1 MIKKSI
7 FVASIVIILLSI
19 SNLSAQ
25 TRQTRQ
31 EYIAKYKDIAIN
43 HMERYGIPASITMA
57 QGILESDCGN
67 SRLATSSNNHF
78 GIKCKSNWTGRSVNH
93 TDDAPNECFRAYD
106 SVEESYRDHAE
117 FLDTSERYD
126 SLFSYSSAD
135 YTRWAHGLKA
145 AGYATSPQYASALI
159 KIIEDEQL
167 YILDKDNGG
176 RLYAE
181 RHRAEEEAARKR
193 DQESANEEKAEY
205 IDPNR
210 FKVTIN
216 AHKGYNIERTN
227 GLFFTRAKEGDSI
240 ESIAKIFE
248 ISKNNLRRFNDLKK
262 GAEISQGDIIFIERK
277 KARWEDDNKRTHQT
291 ADGETLYT
299 ISQSY
304 GIRLSRLIR
313 LNKLKD
319 NSEIKTSQII
329 KLK

>member
-1 MIKKSI
+1 MIKKSRFI
-7 FVASIVIILLSI
+7 TYIVITLLSI

-31 EYIAKYKDIAIN
+31 EYIAKYKHIAID
-43 HMERYGIPASITMA
+43 HMERYGIPASITLA

-67 SRLATSSNNHF
+67 SQLAKNSNNHF
-78 GIKCKSNWTGRSVNH
+78 GIKCKSNWTGRTVNH
-93 TDDAPNECFRAYD
+93 NDDAPNECFRAYD
-106 SVEESYRDHAE
+106 SVEESYKDHAE

-126 SLFSYSSAD
+126 SLFSYSSSD

-145 AGYATSPQYASALI
+145 AGYATAPHYAPVLI
-159 KIIEDEQL
+159 KIIEDEEL
-167 YILDKDNGG
+167 YILDQDNGDQ
-176 RLYAE
+176 LYIE
-181 RHRAEEEAARKR
+181 RHKASEDAAKKKVE
-193 DQESANEEKAEY
+193 DSANAQTEY
-205 IDPNR
+205 IDPND
-210 FKVTIN
+210 FNVTIN

-240 ESIAKIFE
+240 ESIADIFE
-248 ISKNNLRRFNDLKK
+248 ISKNNLRRFNDLEKS
-262 GAEISQGDIIFIERK
+262 AAISKGDIIFIERK
-277 KARWEDDNKRTHQT
+277 KAKWEDNNKRTHQT
-291 ADGETLYT
+291 ANGETLYS
-299 ISQSY
+299 ISQRY